1 VPQDYFP
8 SGPFLGQLPDHG
20 EFDVLREDFLL
31 GFGIPT
37 ARAYKT
43 DLEDFRE
50 WCSDSSVD
58 PLHAGVTDMHQ
69 YIRSLGERGYASGT
83 IARRVAAL
91 RGFFGHLVTRGV
103 LRTSPA
109 DSLDPP

>member
-1 VPQDYFP
+1 MPQDYYP

-31 GFGIPT
+31 GFGVRT

-50 WCSDSSVD
+50 WCAGSAVD
-58 PLHAGVTDMHQ
+58 PIRAAATDLDAFT
-69 YIRSLGERGYASGT
+69 RSLGERGYASGT
-83 IARRVAAL
+83 VARRIAAL
-91 RGFFGHLVTRGV
+91 RGFFDHLVATGA
-103 LRTSPA
+103 LESSPA
-109 DSLDPP
+109 GGLGS